1 MPQRLTKHLKV
12 KIMDRRV
19 TTQDISWFLDLFN
32 QDQLDLEPA
41 YQRRSV
47 WNPKDRRFFLDTI
60 FRGYPSPSIFL
71 HKEMDQSGRTIYAV
85 VDGKQRLETIFTFVR
100 NKISIDK
107 NYGDDRLNGKR
118 WKDLQDQN
126 DLKRQFWDYVLPVE
140 FINISDNTTLL
151 VKEVFDRLNRSSNKL
166 VEQELRHAKYD
177 GWFISFIENEIEN
190 DIWATLKV
198 HTKARAKRMKD
209 VQFLSELLLV
219 VLKGDVQGFD
229 QLALTQAYADYDV
242 LDEPDN
248 EIEVDEFVDIFNKS
262 RDFLEKVELHNQ
274 VISTYAKD
282 VKDFYSLWS
291 AVALNHNNLANPDA
305 FAIRYKAF
313 MAEVESLKQYEAQDP
328 VDRDPNASFSP
339 DVKKYLQNSTGANTE
354 FPQRRARH
362 DVLTANLF

>member
-1 MPQRLTKHLKV
+1 
-12 KIMDRRV
+12 MDRRV

-32 QDQLDLEPA
+32 QNQLNLDPA

-71 HKEMDQSGRTIYAV
+71 HKEIDESGRTIYAV
-85 VDGKQRLETIFTFVR
+85 VDGKQRLETIFSFVK

-107 NYGDDRLNGKR
+107 DYGDIRLNGKR
-118 WKDLQDQN
+118 WKDLQEQN
-126 DLKRQFWDYVLPVE
+126 DLKMQFWNYVLPVE
-140 FINISDNTTLL
+140 FINISDDPTLL
-151 VKEVFDRLNRSSNKL
+151 VKEVFDRLNRSSRKL

-190 DIWATLKV
+190 EVWTTLKV
-198 HTKARAKRMKD
+198 YTRARAKRMKD
-209 VQFLSELLLV
+209 VQILSELLLV

-229 QLALTQAYADYDV
+229 QLGLTQAYADYDV

-248 EIEVDEFVDIFNKS
+248 EIEIDEFVNIFNQT
-262 RDFLEKVELHNQ
+262 RDFLEKVELQNQ

-291 AVALNHNNLANPDA
+291 VAALNHDKLANPDD
-305 FAIRYKAF
+305 FANRYLAF
-313 MAEVESLKQYEAQDP
+313 MKEVDSLKQYEAQDP
-328 VDRDPNASFSP
+328 DDRDPNLSFSSEAIR
-339 DVKKYLQNSTGANTE
+339 YLQNSSGASTE
-354 FPQRRARH
+354 FPQRRARYE
-362 DVLTANLF
+362 VLASIFF